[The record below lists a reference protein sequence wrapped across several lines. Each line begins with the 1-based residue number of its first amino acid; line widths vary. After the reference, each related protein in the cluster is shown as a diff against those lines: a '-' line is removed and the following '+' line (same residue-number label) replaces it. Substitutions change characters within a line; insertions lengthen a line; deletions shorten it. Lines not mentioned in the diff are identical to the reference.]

1 MAFSRRILGDDTDG
15 GCNCRKSNCNKK
27 YCECYR
33 KGRRCIER
41 CTCFDCKNMK
51 EGHLKTEERVLEK
64 EETFRKT
71 FDLLLKKKIKLG

>member
-1 MAFSRRILGDDTDG
+1 
-15 GCNCRKSNCNKK
+15 
-27 YCECYR
+27 
-33 KGRRCIER
+33 
-41 CTCFDCKNMK
+41 MK